1 MLVAWGAL
9 NTVACSDGGGGGGDD
24 GGRDGGVV
32 YSILLQ
38 APELTDTMG
47 MVRVMMVMM
56 VVMVVMVVV
65 VKMITVKMKTM
76 TVIVGC

>member
-1 MLVAWGAL
+1 M
-9 NTVACSDGGGGGGDD
+9 
-24 GGRDGGVV
+24 
-32 YSILLQ
+32 LQ